1 MLDNISHPH
10 FYLVQLSLF
19 SICIYS
25 VLYNYKNGWM
35 MISEFDFFYY
45 SPFYKIAVFLLVF
58 GSFIISFI
66 EFKWWSSILYFI
78 ATFITQGLFANIFVN
93 VIIPKRY
100 FEPRFET
107 SISNRFWSLIILLN
121 FILLIVLLFCTFYV
135 IFF

>member
-1 MLDNISHPH
+1 MLDYIYHQH
-10 FYLVQLSLF
+10 FYLVQLSIF
-19 SICIYS
+19 SICMYS

-45 SPFYKIAVFLLVF
+45 SQIYKIAVFLLVF
-58 GSFIISFI
+58 GSFIITFI
-66 EFKWWSSILYFI
+66 EFKWWSSILYFL
-78 ATFITQGLFANIFVN
+78 ATFIMQGLFANIFVN

-107 SISNRFWSLIILLN
+107 SISDRFWSLIILLN
-121 FILLIVLLFCTFYV
+121 FILLIVLLIWTIYV

>member
-1 MLDNISHPH
+1 MLDYIYHPH

-19 SICIYS
+19 SFCIHN

-35 MISEFDFFYY
+35 MNSEFDFFYY
-45 SPFYKIAVFLLVF
+45 SPFYKIAVLLLLF

-66 EFKWWSSILYFI
+66 EFKWWSSILYFL
-78 ATFITQGLFANIFVN
+78 ATIITQGLFANIFVN

-100 FEPRFET
+100 FSPRLDT
-107 SISNRFWSLIILLN
+107 SISDKFWSLIILLN
-121 FILLIVLLFCTFYV
+121 FILLIALLVWTIYV